1 MMRRPTFIALTCL
14 IILFGMIF
22 IMVGGCASQHS
33 KLLKKK
39 QQDVLESYRLQISES
54 IDDPDRARQ
63 LIKLGEDFY
72 QQIRTDTKVLLE
84 MFHELDSLNKAY
96 KTRSEEL
103 EAAFQAIN
111 NHRRKMRENI
121 LAARVSALSLTTP
134 EEWQELMDRRRTLM
148 DLIQE
153 TPGLL

>member
-72 QQIRTDTKVLLE
+72 QQIRTDTKVLL
-84 MFHELDSLNKAY
+84 
-96 KTRSEEL
+96 
-103 EAAFQAIN
+103 
-111 NHRRKMRENI
+111 
-121 LAARVSALSLTTP
+121 
-134 EEWQELMDRRRTLM
+134 
-148 DLIQE
+148 
-153 TPGLL
+153 